1 MLNEIVFNYIKNY
14 DILKIKDSENEE
26 FLAQQK
32 NLCLYHYH
40 QNKYYKKIIDDI
52 FSFESIKNID
62 ESINNIPY
70 LPVDLFKKYDLYST
84 NLENIFK
91 ILRSSGTTGNKP
103 SKIFLDR
110 ENANSQTLSLSKI
123 FTEFTGLNRPTML
136 IADCKDTIK
145 NKKSL
150 SARGAGI
157 IGFSYLCRKPIFA
170 LNSEM
175 NLILRSIEN
184 LVSDE
189 KNKNILLFGF
199 TYIIWLH
206 MLKIKLPNELRLE
219 LSKKAVLVH
228 GGGWKKLKI
237 NNISKDQFKSKVEE
251 CLGIKKI
258 INYYGMIEQTGS
270 IFMECEKGWLHSNPL
285 CTVIARDQKTLK
297 KLNPREIGI
306 AQVISSIPTSYPG
319 NSLLTDD
326 LISIGGIDDCNCG
339 RKGVYFDI
347 LGRLKASDPRGCSDT
362 YRHKG

>member
-1 MLNEIVFNYIKNY
+1 MINEIVSKYIKTY
-14 DILKIKDSENEE
+14 EILKIKDSDDKQ
-26 FLAQQK
+26 FLEHQK
-32 NLCLYHYH
+32 KLCLYHYH
-40 QNKYYKKIIDDI
+40 KNKIYQQIIDNI
-52 FSFESIKNID
+52 FSFESLNKIN
-62 ESINNIPY
+62 ESIYNIPY

-84 NLENIFK
+84 NLEYIFK
-91 ILRSSGTTGNKP
+91 VLRSSGTTSNTP

-123 FTEFTGLNRPTML
+123 FTEFTGLNRPNMI
-136 IADCKDTIK
+136 IADCKDTIQ
-145 NKKSL
+145 NKKLL

-175 NLILRSIEN
+175 NLILKSIEN
-184 LVSDE
+184 VVSDE

-199 TYIIWLH
+199 TFIIWLH
-206 MLKIKLPNELRLE
+206 MLKNKLPNELKSE
-219 LSKKAVLVH
+219 LSKRAVLVH
-228 GGGWKKLKI
+228 GGGWKKLQT
-237 NNISKDQFKSKVEE
+237 NNITKEQFKTKVEE
-251 CLGIKKI
+251 YLGIEKI

-270 IFMECEKGWLHSNPL
+270 IFMECDNGWLHSNPL
-285 CTVIARDQKTLK
+285 CNIISRNPKTLK
-297 KLNPREIGI
+297 KSRPREVGI

-326 LISIGGIDDCNCG
+326 LISIEGIDTCSCG

-362 YRHKG
+362 YKHK